1 MRLIT
6 KATLLGLT
14 LFSASVFAS
23 GQKTLKVGIED
34 SIAPFEFR
42 EKGSTEVIGFDVDI
56 IKAIAKEQGF
66 AVEIDKIDNTLSTAT
81 QFFLNGDTL
90 ATYEG
95 YFITSL

>member
-42 EKGSTEVIGFDVDI
+42 EKALQ
-56 IKAIAKEQGF
+56 K
-66 AVEIDKIDNTLSTAT
+66 
-81 QFFLNGDTL
+81 
-90 ATYEG
+90 
-95 YFITSL
+95 

>member
-42 EKGSTEVIGFDVDI
+42 ENRSQGSFERQCRHEPHAADREHGIRHSE
-56 IKAIAKEQGF
+56 K
-66 AVEIDKIDNTLSTAT
+66 NS
-81 QFFLNGDTL
+81 
-90 ATYEG
+90 
-95 YFITSL
+95 